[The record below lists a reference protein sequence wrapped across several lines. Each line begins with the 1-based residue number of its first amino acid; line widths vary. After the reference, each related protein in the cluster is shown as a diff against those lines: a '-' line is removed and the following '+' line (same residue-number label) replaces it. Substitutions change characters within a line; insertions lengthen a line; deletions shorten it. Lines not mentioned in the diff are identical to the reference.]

1 MAPGPLRHSWNWQV
15 VHLFNLS
22 NLSSGGTFFLTQR
35 FSKMPWPDSM
45 ETRFLIGLSQQRCKI
60 IQNRQTR
67 LSKGQC
73 TTVQTSMMTSSKW
86 NALSCSKS
94 SAVPFIDQC
103 SSCWKQNKL
112 YTTGNPVPSGS
123 VFTQAAG
130 KQTNFSSFGSPTV
143 QRVQGLKHQN
153 HVENGHWFKA
163 AQLLRWS
170 QMISDYLSASQLLH
184 PSPNFSVPLCFSM
197 VKRREFGPSIRSCH
211 SWWKLL
217 REGVPPYPPLVQV
230 AVRKQKKVAM
240 VRFAPVKKRSAPWS
254 SIFEHFGSLVAKL
267 NQSHATKCLSVTT
280 LSHHRFDAKSA
291 ISVESPSNLRR
302 ISVESRSSSKV
313 SWSHWIRRASKVT
326 DLSPGLWVFEVG
338 LVMTF
343 MTSFMVVQHG
353 VWQDSNHRPFLFH
366 ITNSV
371 RLLNVIG
378 WYWVFSGVFPSNMCP
393 RCPWSRVASA
403 MLAGVLPTK
412 WPVSCRK
419 KPSLSQCIVIGWKW
433 ME

>member
-1 MAPGPLRHSWNWQV
+1 MAPGPLRHSWNGQV

-230 AVRKQKKVAM
+230 AVRKQK
-240 VRFAPVKKRSAPWS
+240 RSCNGPICTGQKEICTLVFNLWTLWKPGHKIKS
-254 SIFEHFGSLVAKL
+254 KSRYQVFERHNF
-267 NQSHATKCLSVTT
+267 VTPPFRCQICH
-280 LSHHRFDAKSA
+280 LRRISA
-291 ISVESPSNLRR
+291 ESPSNPGPLPRSRDRIGSAVHPKSRTCRRDSGYSKWGWSWRSWPHSWLFNMVSGKTRITGLFYFTLRIQSDFWMWLGDIGCFLVCFLATCVQGVR
-302 ISVESRSSSKV
+302 GQGSPLPCSQV
-313 SWSHWIRRASKVT
+313 SCQRN
-326 DLSPGLWVFEVG
+326 DLSAAERSLRF
-338 LVMTF
+338 
-343 MTSFMVVQHG
+343 
-353 VWQDSNHRPFLFH
+353 R
-366 ITNSV
+366 
-371 RLLNVIG
+371 NV
-378 WYWVFSGVFPSNMCP
+378 
-393 RCPWSRVASA
+393 
-403 MLAGVLPTK
+403 
-412 WPVSCRK
+412 
-419 KPSLSQCIVIGWKW
+419 
-433 ME
+433 